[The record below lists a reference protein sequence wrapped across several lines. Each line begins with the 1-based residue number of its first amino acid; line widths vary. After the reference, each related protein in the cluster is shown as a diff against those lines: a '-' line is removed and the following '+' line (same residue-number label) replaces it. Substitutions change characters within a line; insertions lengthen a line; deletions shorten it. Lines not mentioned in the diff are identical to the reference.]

1 LEVSSIS
8 FKTRCGLLTK
18 PYYGLAFEK
27 IELTHWMQNILYALR
42 TDPGLYVPEIVGAMI
57 LVAFVAMLVRR
68 KRVYPF
74 IKNGQVL

>member
-1 LEVSSIS
+1 MWLAH
-8 FKTRCGLLTK
+8 KTLLW
-18 PYYGLAFEK
+18 PIYGLAFDK
-27 IELTHWMQNILYALR
+27 ISLHHWTQGIFYGLR

-74 IKNGQVL
+74 IRKGQVL